1 MVVNPSNA
9 GAVSEFDTSVRQL
22 YMSLGWGSLPLLPL
36 GCVLEHLS
44 LEDAL
49 AATSVSRHWRNS
61 LLMYEGRRHTLKLY
75 AKHYDKSF
83 FLARIFKKH
92 VQALHI
98 SVAECSQAELN
109 NFMHRVMPQC
119 TGLQVVGPCARSAR
133 IATTILLANPAVKQ
147 QCLHCCVSAWRVRQ
161 PVKLLALADV
171 VEYVRRK
178 SGYTLRMFQLQSRH
192 YVHFSSFV
200 VRVPRL
206 LMGTIASPTFW
217 PKDVVI
223 ITESLVFRHSHS
235 IRKFAVMNC
244 EMDTVHEKKKDK
256 YIVMDLMQG
265 PPGLLPLSC
274 SHPAVKQQCLHF
286 VFGVETRQRRILL
299 TRLRFDSPSVA
310 DAVLSRHNA
319 EAMMFSSLQ
328 HIIVD
333 YDHITTET
341 LETLSHLS
349 AFSQLS
355 VIVCNKK
362 PALHSVDWR
371 RVACGYP
378 NGLDVAVNLISLPKK
393 KIEEAIE
400 NVLVEDLPLT
410 SLKVLFCNAL
420 HTHLIKHVVR
430 CYKASL
436 REFVCADAPH
446 EGHMRTPIVN
456 TEYDACHVNPF
467 ILLCWQCAQLKRL
480 VIHGYWVWQYDIIG
494 LVRLRASLRQLEI
507 SAVCG
512 RRQPP
517 PGPQLARVRAADAG
531 DQVDT
536 HFVKQVN
543 EYTEFKWKPIPWR
556 SLPGALRAR
565 ASPAQLERY
574 LTQEL
579 SRPPGVTSNHKSWH
593 EWIE

>member
-1 MVVNPSNA
+1 
-9 GAVSEFDTSVRQL
+9 
-22 YMSLGWGSLPLLPL
+22 MSLGWGSLPLLPL

-109 NFMHRVMPQC
+109 NFMHRVMPQFFD
-119 TGLQVVGPCARSAR
+119 TLRLLEITFIGPGCIQGTAH
-133 IATTILLANPAVKQ
+133 AN
-147 QCLHCCVSAWRVRQ
+147 
-161 PVKLLALADV
+161 VKLD
-171 VEYVRRK
+171 R
-178 SGYTLRMFQLQSRH
+178 
-192 YVHFSSFV
+192 
-200 VRVPRL
+200 
-206 LMGTIASPTFW
+206 
-217 PKDVVI
+217 I

-256 YIVMDLMQG
+256 YIHDN
-265 PPGLLPLSC
+265 
-274 SHPAVKQQCLHF
+274 
-286 VFGVETRQRRILL
+286 VEYYSRG
-299 TRLRFDSPSVA
+299 LRFDSPSVA

-333 YDHITTET
+333 YEHITTET

-531 DQVDT
+531 DEVDT

-579 SRPPGVTSNHKSWH
+579 SRPPGVTLHSQN
-593 EWIE
+593 